1 MPSFL
6 YDHIVSFEETNAL
19 GNVYFTN
26 FLKWQGICRELFLK
40 ERAPELLPQL
50 SGGMKIAT
58 LHCSCSYYWELYA
71 FDRVVVEMYL
81 NDSSESGKSL
91 ESGVLWIC
99 FKYWKNAD
107 PDRLLVGEGEQK
119 IAFMYPTDGTRWERG
134 PIPDSLQNALV
145 PYGFIKAW

>member
-6 YDHIVSFEETNAL
+6 YEHVVTFEETNVL

-40 ERAPELLPQL
+40 EHTPELLSQL
-50 SGGMKIAT
+50 PGMKIAT

-71 FDRVVVEMYL
+71 FDRVTIEMYPGGA
-81 NDSSESGKSL
+81 SEGAKPI
-91 ESGVLWIC
+91 ESDVLWIC
-99 FKYWKNAD
+99 FKYWKDAV

-119 IAFMYPTDGTRWERG
+119 LAFMYSTNGSKWERG
-134 PIPDSLQNALV
+134 PIPDSLQIALV
-145 PYGFIKAW
+145 PYGLTKPR